1 MLKRTTKEN
10 NHREKD
16 MISELPDEILH
27 CIISCLSI
35 DEMFRTSILSKR
47 WKHLWK
53 NVLHLDFDCTYMNK
67 PLFTR
72 KLIATREEDS
82 IKYGN
87 IVNNMLQQHKCNLFS
102 CSFKHLPLS
111 LDLGV
116 VKTLVEFVVEEKK
129 ELSSLSLECVPSSY
143 DRSRREI
150 EYLMAEFKPKI
161 FSSLCSLELTNY
173 KLEPSVLSAFESCEK
188 LKSLKLESMFI
199 ENNVIDG
206 ILKNCLGLEKF
217 SLIDSKGFDRLK
229 IENQSLKTLE
239 FMQLDVREIEVHVKE
254 LQNLVI
260 DSLICPPKSFRIY
273 SEKLLSFYSTYNP
286 GAHWIQ
292 TSKDF
297 LEYCSDLLVSYI

>member
-35 DEMFRTSILSKR
+35 DEIFRTSILSKR
-47 WKHLWK
+47 WKHLW
-53 NVLHLDFDCTYMNK
+53 NVLHLDFDCTNYMDK
-67 PLFTR
+67 PLSATR
-72 KLIATREEDS
+72 KDA

-87 IVNNMLQQHKCNLFS
+87 IVNNILQQHTTNLFS
-102 CSFKHLPLS
+102 CSFKHFPLS

-129 ELSSLSLECVPSSY
+129 ELSSLSLECVPSY

-150 EYLMAEFKPKI
+150 KYVMVQFKPKI

-173 KLEPSVLSAFESCEK
+173 KLKPTVLSAFESCEK
-188 LKSLKLESMFI
+188 LKSLKLKSMFLK
-199 ENNVIDG
+199 NNIIDG
-206 ILKNCLGLEKF
+206 ILENCLGLEKF
-217 SLIDSKGFDRLK
+217 SLIDSKGFNYLN
-229 IENQSLKTLE
+229 IENRSLKTLE
-239 FMQLDVREIEVHVKE
+239 FLRLNVRDIRVHVKG

-260 DSLICPPKSFRIY
+260 DSLICPSKGFKIY
-273 SEKLLSFYSTYNP
+273 SEKLLSFYSTCDP
-286 GAHWIQ
+286 SSHWIHM
-292 TSKDF
+292 SNDYF
-297 LEYCSDLLVSYI
+297 ENCSNFLVSYI

>member
-1 MLKRTTKEN
+1 MLKRTKKGN
-10 NHREKD
+10 NHRDKD

-27 CIISCLSI
+27 CIISSLSI
-35 DEMFRTSILSKR
+35 DEIFRTSILSKR

-53 NVLHLDFDCTYMNK
+53 NVLHLDFDCTCMNK

-72 KLIATREEDS
+72 KLIATREEDA

-87 IVNNMLQQHKCNLFS
+87 IVNNMLQQHTCNLFS

-129 ELSSLSLECVPSSY
+129 ELSSLSLECVPSY

-150 EYLMAEFKPKI
+150 KYVMVQFKPKI

-173 KLEPSVLSAFESCEK
+173 KLKPTVLSAFESCEK
-188 LKSLKLESMFI
+188 LKSLKLKSMFLK
-199 ENNVIDG
+199 NNIIGG
-206 ILKNCLGLEKF
+206 ILENCLGLEKF
-217 SLIDSKGFDRLK
+217 SLIDSKGFNYLN
-229 IENQSLKTLE
+229 IENRSLKTLE
-239 FMQLDVREIEVHVKE
+239 FLRLNVRDIRVHVKG

-260 DSLICPPKSFRIY
+260 DSLICPSKGFKIY
-273 SEKLLSFYSTYNP
+273 SEKLLSFYSTCDP
-286 GAHWIQ
+286 SSHWIHM
-292 TSKDF
+292 SNDYF
-297 LEYCSDLLVSYI
+297 ENCSNFLVSYI